1 MLSRSQRIAEEIY
14 VRIKGLPKSP
24 SSGHIRDIRNEH
36 LNQLI
41 NISGVVTRCSGV
53 FPQLKISWFDCL
65 ACMSTFG
72 PFVQNQ
78 EKEFRLNRCP
88 QCQSKGG
95 FQVNAERT
103 IYQNYQKVTLQEA
116 PGTVPPGRLSPRHKD
131 VALLGD
137 LIDKVRP
144 GQKIEVTG
152 NFCSTAARAWRCRAL
167 TSSQESTRTGSTR
180 LSV

>member
-14 VRIKGLPKSP
+14 VRIEGLPKNP

-116 PGTVPPGRLSPRHKD
+116 PGTVPPGRLPRHKD

-167 TSSQESTRTGSTR
+167 TSSQESTLTGSTR

>member
-1 MLSRSQRIAEEIY
+1 MR
-14 VRIKGLPKSP
+14 VKGLPKSP
-24 SSGHIRDIRNEH
+24 RTGHIRDIRNEH

-41 NISGVVTRCSGV
+41 NISGVVTRRSGV
-53 FPQLKISWFDCL
+53 FPQLKITHFDCM

-78 EKEFRLNRCP
+78 EREFRPNRCP

-95 FQVNAERT
+95 FTVNAERT
-103 IYQNYQKVTLQEA
+103 IYRNYQKVTLQEA
-116 PGTVPPGRLSPRHKD
+116 PGSVPAGRLPRHKD

-152 NFCSTAARAWRCRAL
+152 NSSAAVKPRCCYILGCVCPRSPVAGCSPMAQA
-167 TSSQESTRTGSTR
+167 STRTGSTH
-180 LSV
+180 LST